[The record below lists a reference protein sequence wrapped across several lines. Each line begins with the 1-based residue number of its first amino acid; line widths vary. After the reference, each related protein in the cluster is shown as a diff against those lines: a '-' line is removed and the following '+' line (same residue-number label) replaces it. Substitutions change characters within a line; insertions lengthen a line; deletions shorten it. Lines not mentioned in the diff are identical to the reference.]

1 MGYDTWFNINITTDD
16 ENERQAVLR
25 EIAKAAFDNET
36 ATNVVE
42 LGFEGHWYDCDEDL
56 VAISRR
62 HPGVLIEISGNG
74 ESSDDL
80 WAARY
85 LGGKTEKVRYEGL
98 PDFRNVLTPQEKER
112 AFDKAWDA
120 YRDALNEMR
129 LQAGRRIRA
138 VKQRI
143 TGREDC
149 HLSFRRLNEKFAQL
163 VLSQEAHF
171 VSNGEWQPAIVE
183 GIQDDGETLCTD
195 DGDPIGLSEMIP
207 GQIRDVITC
216 VEDFERDLAKGTIKG
231 RWDEEKEWF
240 KLYWPE
246 PEEAKK

>member
-1 MGYDTWFNINITTDD
+1 MGYDTWYNINVTTDD
-16 ENERQAVLR
+16 KNERQAVLK
-25 EIAKAAFDNET
+25 EIAIAAFGDET
-36 ATNVVE
+36 AEEDVE
-42 LGFEGHWYDCDEDL
+42 SGFEGRWYDCDDDL
-56 VAISRR
+56 QKISKR
-62 HPGVLIEISGNG
+62 HPGVLIEISGDG
-74 ESSDDL
+74 EASDDI

-85 LGGKTEKVRYEGL
+85 LDGKTEEVRYEGL

-138 VKQRI
+138 VKERI

-149 HLSFRRLNEKFAQL
+149 HLSFRRLNVKFAQL

-207 GQIRDVITC
+207 GQIRDVVTC

-231 RWDEEKEWF
+231 RWDEENEWF
-240 KLYWPE
+240 ELYWPE
-246 PEEAKK
+246 QEESER